1 MTLPRSPID
10 PLPARP
16 GVFAQTLAA
25 ARLRR
30 RRGVLTVSTSAG
42 VVLALTCASFA
53 LGASMQRG
61 PDARTTPAG
70 QDSATTSGTPT
81 PTPGSA
87 TPPAGPGASRGQQGR
102 GHSAATQPGA
112 LAGSGGSTQRGNPS
126 SYLRGRVV
134 DASGVGV
141 AGLYVLPSSGESS
154 HFSTDGYVAA
164 RTDDDGYYRIGCPR
178 GPVLISP
185 WPVNALAGSA
195 VGNWAPAF
203 VGGGTFA
210 AAAVPPCGGSVG
222 TTVVVPG
229 ATLTGTLHVTA
240 DCPPEQTYDLEV
252 RIGDDPAVTVLLGA
266 HPAGATYTV
275 TGLPAGSHTL
285 AAGNHLTNL
294 TLAAEQILTLDTTVD
309 CAPEPPPTDS
319 TDTPTGPASEP

>member
-1 MTLPRSPID
+1 MTPPRSPIA

-25 ARLRR
+25 AKLRR
-30 RRGVLTVSTSAG
+30 RRGVLTAAMSAG
-42 VVLALTCASFA
+42 VVLALTYASFA
-53 LGASMQRG
+53 LGASMQRDRG
-61 PDARTTPAG
+61 PHTTPAG
-70 QDSATTSGTPT
+70 QDSATTSGAPTPT
-81 PTPGSA
+81 TPGSA
-87 TPPAGPGASRGQQGR
+87 TPPAGPGASRRQQGPDR
-102 GHSAATQPGA
+102 SAGTQPGA
-112 LAGSGGSTQRGNPS
+112 PAGPGVNTQGGNPS

-141 AGLYVLPSSGESS
+141 AGLYVLPGSGESS

-164 RTDDDGYYRIGCPR
+164 RSDGDGYYRIGCPR

-185 WPVNALAGSA
+185 WPVNARIGSA

-210 AAAVPPCGGSVG
+210 AAAVPACGGSVG

-229 ATLTGTLHVTA
+229 ATLTGTLQVTA
-240 DCPPEQTYDLEV
+240 DCPPEQTFDLEV
-252 RIGDDPAVTVLLGA
+252 RIAVLLGA
-266 HPAGATYTV
+266 RPAGATYTV

-285 AAGNHLTNL
+285 GAGNHLTSL
-294 TLAAEQILTLDTTVD
+294 TLTAEQILTLDTTVD

>member
-1 MTLPRSPID
+1 MTPPRSPIA

-16 GVFAQTLAA
+16 GVFAKTLAE

-30 RRGVLTVSTSAG
+30 RRGVLTAAMSAG

-53 LGASMQRG
+53 LGASMQRDR
-61 PDARTTPAG
+61 DARTTPAG

-87 TPPAGPGASRGQQGR
+87 TPPAGPSASRGQQGR
-102 GHSAATQPGA
+102 DHSAATQPGK
-112 LAGSGGSTQRGNPS
+112 LAGPGVATQRGNPG

-141 AGLYVLPSSGESS
+141 AGLYVLPSSAESS
-154 HFSTDGYVAA
+154 YFSTDGYVAA
-164 RTDDDGYYRIGCPR
+164 RTDGDGYYRIGCPS

-185 WPVNALAGSA
+185 WPVNTLAGSA

-222 TTVVVPG
+222 QTVVVPG

-240 DCPPEQTYDLEV
+240 DCPPEQTFDLEI
-252 RIGDDPAVTVLLGA
+252 RIGDDPAMTVLLGA

-285 AAGNHLTNL
+285 GAGDHLTSL
-294 TLAAEQILTLDTTVD
+294 TLAAEQSLTLDTTVD

-319 TDTPTGPASEP
+319 TDTPTGPPPEP

>member
-1 MTLPRSPID
+1 MTLPRTPID

-25 ARLRR
+25 AKLRR
-30 RRGVLTVSTSAG
+30 RRGVLAVSTAVG
-42 VVLALTCASFA
+42 VVLALTYASFA
-53 LGASMQRG
+53 VGASMQRDRG
-61 PDARTTPAG
+61 AHTTPAG
-70 QDSATTSGTPT
+70 QDTATTSGTPT
-81 PTPGSA
+81 PTPDSA
-87 TPPAGPGASRGQQGR
+87 TPSDGPSASHGQQGLGHSAGTQPVAPAGPGVN
-102 GHSAATQPGA
+102 
-112 LAGSGGSTQRGNPS
+112 TQRSNPS
-126 SYLRGRVV
+126 SNLRGRVV

-164 RTDDDGYYRIGCPR
+164 RTDGDGYYRIGCPR
-178 GPVLISP
+178 GPVLISS
-185 WPVNALAGSA
+185 WPVNALVGSA

-210 AAAVPPCGGSVG
+210 AAAVPPCRDSVG
-222 TTVVVPG
+222 KTVVVPG
-229 ATLTGTLHVTA
+229 ATVSGTLHVTA
-240 DCPPEQTYDLEV
+240 DCLPEQTFDLQV
-252 RIGDDPAVTVLLGA
+252 RIGDDPAMTVLLGA
-266 HPAGATYTV
+266 RPAGGTYSV

-285 AAGNHLTNL
+285 GAGNHLTSL
-294 TLAAEQILTLDTTVD
+294 TLTAEQILTLDTTVD

>member
-1 MTLPRSPID
+1 MSLPRSPID

-30 RRGVLTVSTSAG
+30 RRGVLTVATSAG
-42 VVLALTCASFA
+42 VVLALTYASFA
-53 LGASMQRG
+53 LGASMQRDRG
-61 PDARTTPAG
+61 PHTTPAG
-70 QDSATTSGTPT
+70 QDSATTSRTPT

-87 TPPAGPGASRGQQGR
+87 TPPAGPGASREQQGPDNST
-102 GHSAATQPGA
+102 GTQPGTP
-112 LAGSGGSTQRGNPS
+112 AGPGVNTQRGNPS

-154 HFSTDGYVAA
+154 RFSTDGYVAA
-164 RTDDDGYYRIGCPR
+164 RTDGDGYYRIGCPR

-185 WPVNALAGSA
+185 WPVNALVGRA

-203 VGGGTFA
+203 VGGGTFE

-229 ATLTGTLHVTA
+229 ATVTGTLHLTA
-240 DCPPEQTYDLEV
+240 DCPPEQTLDLEV
-252 RIGDDPAVTVLLGA
+252 RIGDDEAMTVLLGA
-266 HPAGATYTV
+266 RPADATYTV

-285 AAGNHLTNL
+285 GAGNHLTSL
-294 TLAAEQILTLDTTVD
+294 TLTAEQILTLDTTVD

>member
-1 MTLPRSPID
+1 
-10 PLPARP
+10 
-16 GVFAQTLAA
+16 VLA
-25 ARLRR
+25 
-30 RRGVLTVSTSAG
+30 VSTAAG

-53 LGASMQRG
+53 LGASMQRDG
-61 PDARTTPAG
+61 GAHTTPAG
-70 QDSATTSGTPT
+70 QDSDTTSETPT
-81 PTPGSA
+81 PTSGAA
-87 TPPAGPGASRGQQGR
+87 TPPTGPGASGGQQGRDHSAGTQPGGPAGPGV
-102 GHSAATQPGA
+102 
-112 LAGSGGSTQRGNPS
+112 STQRGNAS
-126 SYLRGRVV
+126 NYLRGRVV
-134 DASGVGV
+134 DASRVGV

-252 RIGDDPAVTVLLGA
+252 RIGDDPAVTVRLGA
-266 HPAGATYTV
+266 LSAGAAYTV
-275 TGLPAGSHTL
+275 NGLPAGSHTL
-285 AAGNHLTNL
+285 GAGNHLTNL